1 MTQQYSTKAQRITM
15 LVALLLLILV
25 VGKSVAAGTSYAVS
39 EQTNVTTS
47 EENTQGTMIKKMVSE
62 IEDMPWRPV
71 LSFLQ

>member
-25 VGKSVAAGTSYAVS
+25 VGKSVAAGTSYAVL

-47 EENTQGTMIKKMVSE
+47 EENTRGTMIKKMVSE

>member
-25 VGKSVAAGTSYAVS
+25 VAKSVAAGTSYAVL

-47 EENTQGTMIKKMVSE
+47 EENTRGTMIKKMVSE